1 MIGPL
6 DTQVLVNRTLD
17 VQKIQGNATQV
28 LEDEEKNNKERV
40 AKQVVAE
47 EQRVQRK
54 SEIVP
59 GKIKDQDRRQE
70 SNNDQPKERKN
81 KNRTSSPKTSVT
93 EKSGPARDR
102 SEWRGRFIDLEL

>member
-1 MIGPL
+1 MIRPL

-28 LEDEEKNNKERV
+28 LEDEEQSHKERV
-40 AKQVVAE
+40 AKRVITE

-59 GKIKDQDRRQE
+59 GKIKDQDKRQE
-70 SNNDQPKERKN
+70 GNADQSKERK
-81 KNRTSSPKTSVT
+81 TKTSITKTGVT
-93 EKSGPARDR
+93 KKSERDHDQN
-102 SEWRGRFIDLEL
+102 EWRGRYIDLEL

>member
-17 VQKIQGNATQV
+17 VQKIQGNVTQT

-40 AKQVVAE
+40 AKQVITE

-54 SEIVP
+54 SEIIP

-70 SNNDQPKERKN
+70 SNSDQDKERKT
-81 KNRTSSPKTSVT
+81 KDKASGTKTSIT
-93 EKSGPARDR
+93 EKSGPAHDR
-102 SEWRGRFIDLEL
+102 NEWRGRFVDLEL